1 MRGLNGPELNGRDGR
16 TPNGPNDPSDPD
28 GPSGARL
35 AGKSSV
41 VLMSAGTVVLAGT
54 VLFAAGCS
62 TGGTGLRD
70 GGPARTESVAKTAA
84 SSAPAQPGGT
94 SAAPFTPRASGTAGA
109 KIDPVELIKADP
121 KVSAEVKRDLKPCTG
136 KEYPVDVSYGKVTG
150 GPAVDIVVNVLSCAD
165 ALGRGSYVYRAD
177 DGKYENVFSD
187 EQPPVYAEIDRGDL
201 IVTKPVYGKSDA
213 LAYPS
218 GEDLITYR
226 WNGEKFTEQDRVH
239 TDYSNVVDGGVA
251 PAPAVSPKG

>member
-1 MRGLNGPELNGRDGR
+1 
-16 TPNGPNDPSDPD
+16 
-28 GPSGARL
+28 
-35 AGKSSV
+35 
-41 VLMSAGTVVLAGT
+41 MSAGTAVLAGT

-70 GGPARTESVAKTAA
+70 GGPARTDSVAKTGAP
-84 SSAPAQPGGT
+84 SSAPAEHDG
-94 SAAPFTPRASGTAGA
+94 AASTVPLAPQASGKTG
-109 KIDPVELIKADP
+109 KKVDPVELLKADP
-121 KVSAEVKRDLKPCTG
+121 KVSAEIKRDLKPCTG

-165 ALGRGSYVYRAD
+165 ALGRGTYVYREE
-177 DGKYENVFSD
+177 GTKYENVFAD

-201 IVTKPVYGKSDA
+201 VVTKQIYAKSEA

-218 GEDLITYR
+218 GEDVITYR

-251 PAPAVSPKG
+251 PAPAVTPKS

>member
-1 MRGLNGPELNGRDGR
+1 
-16 TPNGPNDPSDPD
+16 
-28 GPSGARL
+28 
-35 AGKSSV
+35 
-41 VLMSAGTVVLAGT
+41 MSAGTVVLAGT

-70 GGPARTESVAKTAA
+70 GGPARTEAVSKTGAPSGEPQGTAA
-84 SSAPAQPGGT
+84 VPYA
-94 SAAPFTPRASGTAGA
+94 PRASGTPGK
-109 KIDPVELIKADP
+109 KIDPVALIKADP
-121 KVSAEVKRDLKPCTG
+121 KVSAEVKRELKPCTG

-201 IVTKPVYGKSDA
+201 VVTKSVYGKSDA

-218 GEDLITYR
+218 GEDTITYR

-239 TDYSNVVDGGVA
+239 TDYSNVVDGGAA
-251 PAPAVSPKG
+251 PAPAVSPKS

>member
-1 MRGLNGPELNGRDGR
+1 MRGLTGHKG
-16 TPNGPNDPSDPD
+16 
-28 GPSGARL
+28 
-35 AGKSSV
+35 SV

-70 GGPARTESVAKTAA
+70 GGPARTESVAKTGAP
-84 SSAPAQPGGT
+84 SSAPADHD
-94 SAAPFTPRASGTAGA
+94 AAASTTPLAPLASGKAGK
-109 KIDPVELIKADP
+109 KIDPVELLKADP
-121 KVSAEVKRDLKPCTG
+121 KVSAEIKRDLKPCTG

-165 ALGRGSYVYRAD
+165 ALGRGTYVYRAD
-177 DGKYENVFSD
+177 DGKYENVFAD

-201 IVTKPVYGKSDA
+201 VVTKQVYAKSEA

-218 GEDLITYR
+218 GEDVITYR

-251 PAPAVSPKG
+251 PAPAVSPKS

>member
-1 MRGLNGPELNGRDGR
+1 MRGLNGQQLNGG
-16 TPNGPNDPSDPD
+16 T
-28 GPSGARL
+28 PSGPESGPGRL
-35 AGKSSV
+35 TGKSSV

-70 GGPARTESVAKTAA
+70 GGPARTESVAKTGAP
-84 SSAPAQPGGT
+84 SSAAAEPGGA
-94 SAAPFTPRASGTAGA
+94 SAAPFSPQASGMPGT
-109 KIDPVELIKADP
+109 KIDPIELLKKDP
-121 KVSAEVKRDLKPCTG
+121 KIGAEIKRDLKPCTG

-150 GPAVDIVVNVLSCAD
+150 GPAVDIVINVLSCAD

-187 EQPPVYAEIDRGDL
+187 ERPPVYAEIDRGDL
-201 IVTKPVYGKSDA
+201 VVTKPVYGKSDA

-239 TDYSNVVDGGVA
+239 TDYSNVVDSGAA